1 MTILDAPDQSAGIG
15 GPLAGD
21 SSKIAMALPVHYSAT
36 EQLERAPPYAATRA
50 TCILRSSFRETAEAM
65 ARRKRAPK
73 IPKHTAPKS
82 PYFMQPG
89 KRGVVVVLHRACGN
103 RVVPKVCGE
112 MPSRTHAK
120 MLISQLERA
129 ESVVKD
135 LFLEATDDGIEA
147 LEAVLA
153 ACREEV
159 LRRGPRVHE
168 GGAGNSGGDQ
178 ADGGRATDNQAG
190 SRGGRNRRSRHG
202 RGRRPTP
209 EFEPPT
215 NVRPLS
221 ENGGEPPADDEDGAE
236 PPYNEAAS

>member
-1 MTILDAPDQSAGIG
+1 VS
-15 GPLAGD
+15 
-21 SSKIAMALPVHYSAT
+21 
-36 EQLERAPPYAATRA
+36 
-50 TCILRSSFRETAEAM
+50 
-65 ARRKRAPK
+65 
-73 IPKHTAPKS
+73 KS

-159 LRRGPRVHE
+159 LKRGPRVHE
-168 GGAGNSGGDQ
+168 GTGGSAGPDGGEPESEGQGGAESGG
-178 ADGGRATDNQAG
+178 GN
-190 SRGGRNRRSRHG
+190 RGLSGRNRRGRNP
-202 RGRRPTP
+202 RGRRGGPR
-209 EFEPPT
+209 FEPPT
-215 NVRPLS
+215 NPRPLPD
-221 ENGGEPPADDEDGAE
+221 EPQRPPSSGDE
-236 PPYNEAAS
+236 PYNEAAS

>member
-1 MTILDAPDQSAGIG
+1 
-15 GPLAGD
+15 
-21 SSKIAMALPVHYSAT
+21 MAK
-36 EQLERAPPYAATRA
+36 
-50 TCILRSSFRETAEAM
+50 
-65 ARRKRAPK
+65 RKRGAPR
-73 IPKHTAPKS
+73 IRKHQVSKS

-159 LRRGPRVHE
+159 LKRGPRVHE
-168 GGAGNSGGDQ
+168 GGEGGGGEGSPTSGEGERRGDRAGVS
-178 ADGGRATDNQAG
+178 
-190 SRGGRNRRSRHG
+190 GRNRRGRHP
-202 RGRRPTP
+202 RGRRGTP
-209 EFEPPT
+209 NFEPPS
-215 NVRPLS
+215 NVRLPS
-221 ENGGEPPADDEDGAE
+221 DEERPPTGDE
-236 PPYNEAAS
+236 PYNEAAS